1 MATQRLI
8 IPVQSAKL
16 VGSTVDGSLSFIDNP
31 AGIDGGQNTWAL
43 LFDASTDESATF
55 NFQMPG
61 NYTGNPS
68 VNLMGTMA
76 SAVANDIDMRIDS
89 KVLSSGNPNSTSV
102 TGFSTETSFTTT
114 VPSSAG
120 FIFEMTAA
128 ISTGD
133 FAADRF
139 ATLRLARQTTS
150 ANDTAAGDIE
160 IRALTLEYT
169 T

>member
-8 IPVQSAKL
+8 FPIQSAKI
-16 VGSTVDGSLSFIDNP
+16 VGSTADGTASYIDNP

-55 NFQMPG
+55 NFQVPS
-61 NYTGNPS
+61 NYTGSPS
-68 VNLMGTMA
+68 VNLMYTCVVA
-76 SAVANDIDMRIDS
+76 ANDIDMRIDT
-89 KVLSSGNPNSTSV
+89 KVISSGNPNSTSV
-102 TGFSTETSFTTT
+102 TGFSAETSFTQT

-120 FIFEMTAA
+120 FISEITAA
-128 ISTGD
+128 ISTGG

-150 ANDTAAGDIE
+150 ANDTAAGDVE
-160 IRALTLEYT
+160 IRSLTLEYT